1 MNEAQWRVI
10 KHDSTVSLWPSVG
23 NWKYACRSHYWIT
36 ESHIVIAPPMAN
48 SEITAV
54 KQRDRRDKEVY
65 IQLLNERNSA
75 DSTKS
80 WLQLIVQR
88 GLALLKAFWR
98 R

>member
-1 MNEAQWRVI
+1 
-10 KHDSTVSLWPSVG
+10 
-23 NWKYACRSHYWIT
+23 
-36 ESHIVIAPPMAN
+36 MAN